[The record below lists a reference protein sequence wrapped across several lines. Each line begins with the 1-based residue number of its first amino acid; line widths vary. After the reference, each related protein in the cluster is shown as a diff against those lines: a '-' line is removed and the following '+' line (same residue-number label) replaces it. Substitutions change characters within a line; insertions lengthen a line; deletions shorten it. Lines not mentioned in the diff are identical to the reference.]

1 MNDCIKFTISFLSS
15 KDNLNFLHEY
25 QIVAFIFG
33 AINSIARQSVQVSEN
48 KSAEEAEGAF
58 IAITVLYLVASIAV
72 LAVKILAL
80 YLIFLRPTEKRQSVR
95 FVVGVHLIP
104 STLMFVSSL
113 FYYLGDNLGNFFSL
127 YGEDLGCSQIPK
139 NGTYTSCAERA
150 KVSSLWLL
158 ILGIVGFHFVP
169 MLKSKIIESAPQTVL
184 SQTVEIT
191 GAISQAETVNENSQ
205 ANQKASAN
213 SQTVEIARAFYD
225 VLTAVLGSVVTFDG
239 YYTAFIKLSD
249 DDPRITRCEGL
260 SISYWIV
267 FVFMLIF
274 FAFFLITQFYQFLRR
289 HNNTNGNDRHKS
301 KWCLLIIAMFNV
313 MLIVTGLFI
322 IADNA
327 RPLNCSV
334 AECIGNNSF
343 KCTKL
348 SQVRV
353 SLLCVSLLLYGVP
366 VTVIIS
372 IVFYILK
379 EYKAKIRMTE
389 NPLQSLVKN

>member
-1 MNDCIKFTISFLSS
+1 MDDCKKFTKNLLSS
-15 KDNLNFLHEY
+15 KDDLNFLHEY

-33 AINSIARQSVQVSEN
+33 AINSISRQSVQVSEN
-48 KSAEEAEGAF
+48 KLAEEAEGAF
-58 IAITVLYLVASIAV
+58 IAISVLYLVASIAV

-80 YLIFLRPTEKRQSVR
+80 YLIFIKPTEKRRSVR
-95 FVVGVHLIP
+95 FVVGVHFIP

-113 FYYLGDNLGNFFSL
+113 FYYLGDNLGNFISL

-158 ILGIVGFHFVP
+158 ILGIVGFHFIP
-169 MLKSKIIESAPQTVL
+169 MLKNKIIESA
-184 SQTVEIT
+184 SQTEN
-191 GAISQAETVNENSQ
+191 ETAGVG
-205 ANQKASAN
+205 
-213 SQTVEIARAFYD
+213 SQTVEIAKAFYNI
-225 VLTAVLGSVVTFDG
+225 LTAVLGSVVTFDG

-274 FAFFLITQFYQFLRR
+274 FVFFLITHFYQFLRR
-289 HNNTNGNDRHKS
+289 HNNTNDKHKL
-301 KWCLLIIAMFNV
+301 KWCLLIITMFTV

-322 IADNA
+322 IAENA

-348 SQVRV
+348 SQLRL

-379 EYKAKIRMTE
+379 EYRTKIRTTE
-389 NPLQSLVKN
+389 NPLELKPI